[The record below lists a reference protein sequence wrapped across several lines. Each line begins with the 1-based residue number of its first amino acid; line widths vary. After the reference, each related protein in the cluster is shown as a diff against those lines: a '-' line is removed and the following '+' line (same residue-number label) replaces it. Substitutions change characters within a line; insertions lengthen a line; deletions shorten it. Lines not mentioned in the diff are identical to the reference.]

1 MKSLNYKNDL
11 LKEIFF
17 TNYQS
22 VILIVFLMVLAGIV
36 QATSV
41 LGIMPIVDFLLNQD
55 PDQYN
60 AVTKAIADKFVK
72 YN

>member
-1 MKSLNYKNDL
+1 MKSLNYNNDL

-22 VILIVFLMVLAGIV
+22 LILIVFLMVIAGAV

-41 LGIMPIVDFLLNQD
+41 LGV
-55 PDQYN
+55 
-60 AVTKAIADKFVK
+60 
-72 YN
+72 